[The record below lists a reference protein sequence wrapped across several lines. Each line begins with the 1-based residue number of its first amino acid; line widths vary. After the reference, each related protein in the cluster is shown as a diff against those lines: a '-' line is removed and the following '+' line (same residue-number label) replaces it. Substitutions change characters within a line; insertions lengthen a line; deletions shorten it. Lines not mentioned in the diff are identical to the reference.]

1 MEGVIV
7 LAEEI
12 VYSYNLF
19 TGFIAV
25 LFIVLA
31 FIGVPV
37 SIAFTSVCT
46 EVHDPKWILGLFL
59 TIISIFVGIFG
70 FFCYNKAEETKTINY
85 VEQKVIVED
94 TVQIND
100 FLEYY
105 EILDQDGKIYIV
117 RERPID

>member
-19 TGFIAV
+19 TTFISILFIA
-25 LFIVLA
+25 LA
-31 FIGVPV
+31 FIGIPV
-37 SIAFTSVCT
+37 SIAIILSGI
-46 EVHDPKWILGLFL
+46 EVHDPAWVLGIFL
-59 TIISIFVGIFG
+59 APISIFAGIFG

-85 VEQKVIVED
+85 VKQKVIVED

-100 FLEYY
+100 FLEHY

-117 RERPID
+117 RERPIE

>member
-12 VYSYNLF
+12 IYSYNLF

-25 LFIVLA
+25 LFIVSA
-31 FIGVPV
+31 FIGIPV
-37 SIAFTSVCT
+37 SIGFTSSCI
-46 EVHDPKWILGLFL
+46 EVHDPQWVLGIFL
-59 TIISIFVGIFG
+59 TLISVFVGIFG
-70 FFCYNKAEETKTINY
+70 FFCYNKVEETKTVAYI
-85 VEQKVIVED
+85 EQKVIVED